1 MVMYI
6 PLGSISTMYLF
17 FQVLQGQS
25 IDGTILA
32 LKMLCITTGLALP
45 TLLMDT
51 SYAVSSHWKLFT
63 GQVAS
68 PMACV
73 ICYGPLVPDGYSVCF
88 APSQESITVCV
99 SAFDC
104 CQETDAE
111 RLSDSLH
118 VALRDMHSFI
128 VQCRPG
134 EE

>member
-63 GQVAS
+63 GQV
-68 PMACV
+68 CT
-73 ICYGPLVPDGYSVCF
+73 
-88 APSQESITVCV
+88 ITGTHTV
-99 SAFDC
+99 ALF
-104 CQETDAE
+104 E
-111 RLSDSLH
+111 RLLQSKSHVCIKISLKQGH
-118 VALRDMHSFI
+118 VVGGGR
-128 VQCRPG
+128 
-134 EE
+134 